1 MLEELFNLLNICNH
15 GDNAVKEF
23 IKIIHSIYDDL
34 PDVQMISLPSI
45 TAGYKIIVFYYF
57 CDSVI
62 FHNLFI
68 QPQGFWRQFQPW
80 LISSKSLLS
89 HSSLV

>member
-57 CDSVI
+57 CDSMI
-62 FHNLFI
+62 FIICSF
-68 QPQGFWRQFQPW
+68 
-80 LISSKSLLS
+80 S
-89 HSSLV
+89 HEDSGVNSNYG